1 MHDALGT
8 TSESAPGM
16 VGTAPDH
23 AGAPA
28 SGIHPTP
35 NDILAPAID
44 AYVGE
49 ASPGA
54 PVLVASDFDGV
65 LAPLVDDPLAS
76 RPLPEATAALVRLAA
91 LGPAA
96 PLALVSGRDLATLAS
111 LASPPPGTHL
121 IGSHGA
127 EQGFINPDGS
137 LEHTPLILDA
147 ANRARLDAL
156 IEGLE
161 EIAAARPGAWVELKP
176 AAAVLHTRLADPADA
191 LSAGPLA
198 HDLGKQLDISGLTG
212 KDVIEFALMRV
223 TKGDALTALRDR
235 LGARR
240 VAYFGDD
247 VTDEHAFALL
257 GIEDFTVHI
266 GGGPSAARF
275 RVASPESAVV
285 VLADV
290 ATALERHVA
299 TAM

>member
-1 MHDALGT
+1 MHDAHDA

-23 AGAPA
+23 AGAPQ
-28 SGIHPTP
+28 GGQIPTP
-35 NDILAPAID
+35 NDVLAPAIAAFVGD
-44 AYVGE
+44 AH
-49 ASPGA
+49 PGA

-96 PLALVSGRDLATLAS
+96 PLALVSGRDLATLAT
-111 LASPPPGTHL
+111 LAAPPPGTHL

-127 EQGFINPDGS
+127 EQGFIDADGA

-147 ANRARLDAL
+147 DNRARLDAL

-161 EIAAARPGAWVELKP
+161 EIASARSGAWVELKP

-191 LSAGPLA
+191 LTAGPLA
-198 HDLGKQLDISGLTG
+198 HDLGAQLDISGLAG

-235 LGARR
+235 LGASR

-257 GIEDFTVHI
+257 GAEDFTVHI
-266 GGGPSAARF
+266 GAGPTAARF
-275 RVASPESAVV
+275 RVASPEAAVV
-285 VLADV
+285 VLTDV
-290 ATALERHVA
+290 TTALERHVA